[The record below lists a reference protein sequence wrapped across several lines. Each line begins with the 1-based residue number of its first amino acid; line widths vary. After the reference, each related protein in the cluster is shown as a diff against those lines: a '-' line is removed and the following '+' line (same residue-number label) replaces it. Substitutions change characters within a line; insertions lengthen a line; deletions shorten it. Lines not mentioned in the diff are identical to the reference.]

1 MPVGTMKTEYTVHSS
16 TLKMDETPSSKTLL
30 LVDKT
35 VRCLVLEH
43 HKFYVDSQKLKIYGR
58 YFILAPIFK
67 EGLQHVVRA
76 GVCEDNIKPGFDRQ
90 T

>member
-1 MPVGTMKTEYTVHSS
+1 MKKEYTVHSS
-16 TLKMDETPSSKTLL
+16 TLKMDETLSSKTLL
-30 LVDKT
+30 LVDRT
-35 VRCLVLEH
+35 VRRLVLDIINFMLILRSS
-43 HKFYVDSQKLKIYGR
+43 KFYGI

-76 GVCEDNIKPGFDRQ
+76 GLCEDNMKPGFDRQ